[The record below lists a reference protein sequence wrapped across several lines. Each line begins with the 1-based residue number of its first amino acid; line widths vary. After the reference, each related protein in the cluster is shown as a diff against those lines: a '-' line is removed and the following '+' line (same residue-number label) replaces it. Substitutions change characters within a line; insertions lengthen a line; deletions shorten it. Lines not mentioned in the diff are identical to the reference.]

1 MRPLTSFSGFKREVD
16 AVMALSQSFVW
27 HDLRR
32 TCAAGMQRLGVRVEV
47 IEQVLN
53 HRSGSYRG
61 VVGIYQV
68 DPMHEARRN
77 ALQRWADH
85 VDAVVRGEPAGKVV
99 GCGGGRWEC
108 DGGRR

>member
-1 MRPLTSFSGFKREVD
+1 
-16 AVMALSQSFVW
+16 
-27 HDLRR
+27 
-32 TCAAGMQRLGVRVEV
+32 MQRLGVRTET

-61 VVGIYQV
+61 VIGVYQV
-68 DPMHEARRN
+68 DPMHEARRD

-99 GCGGGRWEC
+99 PIRMAM
-108 DGGRR
+108 RPTAVR